1 MIHNILKDK
10 STRLFII
17 LGGFFIANA
26 MIAEFMGVKIFSLED
41 TLGLPRANINLF
53 GSPFSFHLTAGVVLW
68 PVVFIMTDI
77 INEYFGTR
85 GVRFL
90 SYLTIGLISYAFL
103 MFSGAIALKPSEYFT
118 IGNGIDNADHA
129 YRGIFGQGLWIIIG
143 SMVAFL
149 IGQILDVL
157 IFHRIKKVTGEKNI
171 WLRATGSTLVS
182 QLVDSFVV
190 LFIAFYVGRRLQTGQ
205 GEAWSLHQILVT
217 GTGNY
222 IYKFAAAILL
232 TPVIYLVHGWI
243 ERYLGYDLALKM
255 KKAAMGREEE
265 PFTNLPA
272 AG

>member
-1 MIHNILKDK
+1 MIQNILKDK
-10 STRLFII
+10 PTRLFII
-17 LGGFFIANA
+17 LGGFFVANA

-41 TLGLPRANINLF
+41 TLGLARANLNLF
-53 GSPFSFHLTAGVVLW
+53 GSKFSFHLTAGVLLW

-77 INEYFGTR
+77 INEYYGSK

-90 SYLTIGLISYAFL
+90 SYLTIGLISYAFI
-103 MFSGAIALKPSEYFT
+103 MFNGAIHLKPSEYFT
-118 IGNGIDNADHA
+118 VGNGVANADNA

-157 IFHRIKKVTGEKNI
+157 VFHRIKRMTGEKNI

-205 GEAWSLHQILVT
+205 GDPWTLHQVTVT

-222 IYKFAAAILL
+222 IYKFAMAIVL
-232 TPVIYLVHGWI
+232 TPVIYLLHGWI
-243 ERYLGYDLALKM
+243 ENYLGHDVAAKM
-255 KKAAMGREEE
+255 KQAAMQQQGAPEV
-265 PFTNLPA
+265 NVPA